1 MDTES
6 ATTRT
11 LANAPPQLKPP
22 NGTANRLP
30 AILQAI
36 FLASNQG
43 GVMNDAPLD
52 RDASME
58 FLGSASIAELDKN
71 RQPISISSSSGSNS
85 SSNNINKNSSFTLI
99 KKRIP
104 TKLAL
109 LKPVERNK
117 TMVS

>member
-1 MDTES
+1 MM
-6 ATTRT
+6 
-11 LANAPPQLKPP
+11 KPP
-22 NGTANRLP
+22 TSAGTADRLP

-43 GVMNDAPLD
+43 AVMNDTPLD
-52 RDASME
+52 KGDASME
-58 FLGSASIAELDKN
+58 FLGSASIAELDRN

-85 SSNNINKNSSFTLI
+85 SNNNMNKNSSFTII

-117 TMVS
+117 TMVR